1 MHGEQLL
8 LYYSRVPIQ
17 WTFQLTI
24 VYFLSA
30 VYLHYIRCLFTF
42 LDVFCCCLF
51 TFFFSCLF
59 TLCILFVYILLAV
72 YLYFCQL
79 HCKIKRRVLVYQ
91 IGTLLYQVFWPTQ
104 AFCLV
109 PILLFSLKSGYKS
122 SKVKTF
128 RSNKQKIRPFL
139 DEVLENQTQ
148 FTKKQKIRSISD
160 KCELNM
166 ARFQACI
173 LPSNESI

>member
-30 VYLHYIRCLFTF
+30 VYLHYTRCLFTF

-51 TFFFSCLF
+51 TFFWSAVCLHYVYCLFTFCQLFIYIFASCLF
-59 TLCILFVYILLAV
+59 TIL
-72 YLYFCQL
+72 L

-122 SKVKTF
+122 SDLISRKSDLSQMKY
-128 RSNKQKIRPFL
+128 QKIRPNLLRSRKSDPFL
-139 DEVLENQTQ
+139 INVN
-148 FTKKQKIRSISD
+148 
-160 KCELNM
+160 
-166 ARFQACI
+166 
-173 LPSNESI
+173 